1 MRSKIPLFDHPPAIP
16 GQPPVMRL
24 EDIRDDGIY
33 TVTWKEGHTTTTIV
47 ANEKFQILADLAI
60 EAFCDRYY
68 REAVLTCASA
78 LDAYMDF
85 HIEVM
90 LRSRETTADTAAAV
104 LKLTSRQAERR
115 LGAFLTVEAAAGNFP
130 THIEQ
135 TMVELRNSI
144 VHKGYIPTEGETL
157 EYLDHVIAFIVARY
171 AHLYSKHQALTMKLF
186 FERIS
191 TLPKPTTPGRG
202 HATLSMQTVITA
214 LAFKNSPEVVSLA
227 DYITWWKKRKAT
239 LSY

>member
-24 EDIRDDGIY
+24 EDVRDDGIY
-33 TVTWKEGHTTTTIV
+33 TVIWKKGHTTTTIV

-85 HIEVM
+85 HVEVQM
-90 LRSRETTADTAAAV
+90 RSQDRSAEMVAAL
-104 LKLTSRQAERR
+104 LKHTSRQAERR
-115 LGAFLTVEAAAGNFP
+115 LGAFLAIEATAGNSP
-130 THIEQ
+130 AYIGQ
-135 TMVELRNSI
+135 TMLELRNSI
-144 VHKGYIPTEGETL
+144 VHKGYIPTEEETL
-157 EYLDHVIAFIVARY
+157 AYLDHVIAFIVARY
-171 AHLYSKHQALTMKLF
+171 AQLYSKHHALTTKLF

-191 TLPKPTTPGRG
+191 TFPKPTTPGRS
-202 HATLSMQTVITA
+202 HSTLSMQTVITA
-214 LAFKNSPEVVSLA
+214 LAFKNSPKEATLA
-227 DYITWWKKRKAT
+227 GYIAWWRKRKAT
-239 LSY
+239 LPY